1 VTELRFQEVEHK
13 FVVSEAFDARA
24 FRAALERLRPTR
36 HTTLR
41 VKDRYFIT
49 EAGRDRGFVLR
60 HRFDRELHE
69 LTLKAVTADAEV
81 REEINLALRPGE
93 QEAQV
98 DAFVEAQGI
107 VWQGALW
114 KDLEVWHFDDC
125 EVVHY
130 TATSE
135 QRAAGCVEFEAT
147 LKPTLDEA
155 LAVLRRYETATGF
168 ADATRTP
175 ASLVELLWPGV
186 IRDVMGV
193 DRRRLGT

>member
-1 VTELRFQEVEHK
+1 MSARLNPLH
-13 FVVSEAFDARA
+13 SETPH
-24 FRAALERLRPTR
+24 LPTR
-36 HTTLR
+36 KASGCPKNHE
-41 VKDRYFIT
+41 VKNGRPRLKSVNSVDR
-49 EAGRDRGFVLR
+49 D
-60 HRFDRELHE
+60 
-69 LTLKAVTADAEV
+69 
-81 REEINLALRPGE
+81 
-93 QEAQV
+93 
-98 DAFVEAQGI
+98 
-107 VWQGALW
+107 
-114 KDLEVWHFDDC
+114 HFDDC

-135 QRAAGCVEFEAT
+135 QRTAGCVEFEAT
-147 LKPTLDEA
+147 LKPSLDEA